1 MTASSWWPAARAPSP
16 FARSF
21 DPYRLPRIQAVEI
34 ELAHWL
40 NYFERNPQERYVSDG
55 DPAVITV
62 APAPSTRCGDPR
74 ERKWWS
80 GSRREGYL

>member
-1 MTASSWWPAARAPSP
+1 V
-16 FARSF
+16 
-21 DPYRLPRIQAVEI
+21 DI

-62 APAPSTRCGDPR
+62 APGALDKVRRSPGAKVV
-74 ERKWWS
+74 ER
-80 GSRREGYL
+80 